1 MDMST
6 KKENGEKLLKLYG
19 IYGFE
24 RRTTMTKIQ
33 IIIDDEK
40 SLKGITCTGIST
52 QEILSDDEEW
62 SLFECPRRTGVYQ
75 FAANNVIFDESPQL
89 ISIPDELL
97 LRILDYNIDIEYKYA
112 IEQMLELKEKIES
125 LKEQVRGWELRSDMA
140 IEEYE
145 KFHKTILNMIDRYP
159 MAAAE
164 LCLQEDNLDAA
175 CYYENKAQEENGDD

>member
-1 MDMST
+1 
-6 KKENGEKLLKLYG
+6 
-19 IYGFE
+19 
-24 RRTTMTKIQ
+24 MTKIQ

-62 SLFECPRRTGVYQ
+62 SLFECTRSTGVYQ
-75 FAANNVIFDESPQL
+75 FTASNVIFDESPQL

-97 LRILDYNIDIEYKYA
+97 LRIRDYNIDIEHKYA
-112 IEQMLELKEKIES
+112 IKQTLELKDKIES
-125 LKEQVRGWELRSDMA
+125 LKDQVRGWELRRDTA

-145 KFHKTILNMIDRYP
+145 KLHKTILNTIDRYP

-164 LCLQEDNLDAA
+164 ICLQDVNLDAA
-175 CYYENKAQEENGDD
+175 SYFVNKAKEENYDVQTQEKENRK

>member
-1 MDMST
+1 
-6 KKENGEKLLKLYG
+6 
-19 IYGFE
+19 
-24 RRTTMTKIQ
+24 MTKIQ

-52 QEILSDDEEW
+52 QEILSDDEEFP
-62 SLFECPRRTGVYQ
+62 LFERSRRTGVYQ
-75 FAANNVIFDESPQL
+75 FAASNVIFDESPQL

-97 LRILDYNIDIEYKYA
+97 LRIRDYNIDIEHKYA
-112 IEQMLELKEKIES
+112 IEQTLELKDKIES
-125 LKEQVRGWELRSDMA
+125 LKDQVRGWELRRDMA

-164 LCLQEDNLDAA
+164 LCLQDGNLDAA
-175 CYYENKAQEENGDD
+175 CYFANKAKEENDHV